1 MLQNNLNLKD
11 YIMLIDEAK
20 SDKYNYDNSLFS
32 QAQTSFSMKDSKKQ
46 EDILTSEFQEIIK
59 PTPIIYSMPPIKSN
73 ITNTNLNFKL
83 YNNYF
88 NSIKINSNKKII
100 NFMGKK
106 RHINNGELFFKN
118 NKTEENRIKEIE
130 NDNSLSMS
138 AFKKIE
144 IGKENETCNKSAFKT
159 HVTYTKIKSIKKNKT
174 KKKIENKIIINEMNN
189 LNLIKNGNLNIPKKR
204 RLFKSINYGNKGE
217 NNRENNDEGQMKRK
231 RRGRKPNS
239 ETKAKRIHEA
249 SDYDNILRK
258 IQVHFLTFIISFAN
272 NLVEAFLPYNKDL
285 KFKNLSY
292 NLKKTVNHTYV
303 ENLKNKTFGEILQ
316 FQASS
321 KNRKFS
327 DSINKQIFQKVVN
340 LSPFLNNFFNMSY
353 LQLFNNYYLKC
364 NRTFVLEGVKVNLS
378 QKTKLFVDLIQK
390 NNNAADKIKQI
401 AAHNFIESTNDI
413 KQPIFVINKKNI

>member
-1 MLQNNLNLKD
+1 
-11 YIMLIDEAK
+11 
-20 SDKYNYDNSLFS
+20 
-32 QAQTSFSMKDSKKQ
+32 
-46 EDILTSEFQEIIK
+46 
-59 PTPIIYSMPPIKSN
+59 
-73 ITNTNLNFKL
+73 
-83 YNNYF
+83 
-88 NSIKINSNKKII
+88 
-100 NFMGKK
+100 MGKK

-130 NDNSLSMS
+130 SDNSLSMS

-144 IGKENETCNKSAFKT
+144 IGKENETSNKSAFKT

-340 LSPFLNNFFNMSY
+340 LSPFLNNFFNMPY

>member
-159 HVTYTKIKSIKKNKT
+159 HVTYTKIKSIKKK
-174 KKKIENKIIINEMNN
+174 
-189 LNLIKNGNLNIPKKR
+189 
-204 RLFKSINYGNKGE
+204 
-217 NNRENNDEGQMKRK
+217 
-231 RRGRKPNS
+231 
-239 ETKAKRIHEA
+239 
-249 SDYDNILRK
+249 
-258 IQVHFLTFIISFAN
+258 
-272 NLVEAFLPYNKDL
+272 
-285 KFKNLSY
+285 
-292 NLKKTVNHTYV
+292 
-303 ENLKNKTFGEILQ
+303 
-316 FQASS
+316 
-321 KNRKFS
+321 
-327 DSINKQIFQKVVN
+327 
-340 LSPFLNNFFNMSY
+340 
-353 LQLFNNYYLKC
+353 
-364 NRTFVLEGVKVNLS
+364 
-378 QKTKLFVDLIQK
+378 
-390 NNNAADKIKQI
+390 
-401 AAHNFIESTNDI
+401 
-413 KQPIFVINKKNI
+413 